1 MVDIGCGNDRARSM
15 QICHAKRETTIRVY
29 DGETASSNN
38 GAWAE
43 VYILKD
49 LEYGDDC
56 ETISTFEKTATY
68 ENYEVN
74 NKVKGNL
81 DGKVSSF
88 EVFYGK

>member
-1 MVDIGCGNDRARSM
+1 MVDIGCGNDRVQSM

-29 DGETASSNN
+29 DGESPSSNN

-49 LEYGDDC
+49 LEDDC

-68 ENYEVN
+68 ENYQVDY
-74 NKVKGNL
+74 KGKGNL
-81 DGKVSSF
+81 NGKVSSF